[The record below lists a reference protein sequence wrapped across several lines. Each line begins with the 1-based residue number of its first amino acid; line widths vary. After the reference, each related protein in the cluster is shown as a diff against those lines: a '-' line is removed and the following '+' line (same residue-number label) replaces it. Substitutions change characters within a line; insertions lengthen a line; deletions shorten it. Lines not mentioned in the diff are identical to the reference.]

1 MIQVLLGILVLSFL
15 VLLHE
20 LGHFIAAKLVK
31 IPVLKFSIGFGKP
44 IISKKIGE
52 TEYQIAPILF
62 GGFVQMEGDE
72 PGKTTADGF
81 NSRPI
86 WQRAFVAVSGP
97 LVNLVTAFIFLVIM
111 YLHGVPNATYLDHTN
126 IGFITPHSAADGYLQ
141 AGDSVISING
151 EVVSNWQDLDLALKD
166 LSSSHAILFVRN
178 GKKDSVTFKISIPD
192 PNKID
197 EFDHGLLPLLP
208 AVIGSIGP
216 DSPAKNAGLVE
227 GDTIIS
233 ISGLPIVSWYDISPS
248 IEKLCTPESNSVTMI
263 IKNGTEKSV
272 VVSPKFTPLET
283 PKKKWGKKESEND
296 SLPKGRY
303 IAGIGP
309 RTEQYIRK
317 LPFSDSIEKS
327 VDTWKKYFFMIFDV
341 FGKLF
346 SGEVQVGH
354 LSGPISIIMIS
365 GTAAQAGIA
374 ALLNF
379 MALISVNLGVLNLM
393 PLVITDGGILA
404 LLLVEFIIRKPVPE
418 KVHQVLASTFT
429 ALFLLLFIFISFY
442 DVIRIPMFMT
452 P

>member
-1 MIQVLLGILVLSFL
+1 MIQVLLGILVLSLL
-15 VLLHE
+15 VLFHE

-44 IISKKIGE
+44 LFSKKIGE

-72 PGKTTADGF
+72 PGKVSENGF

-86 WQRAFVAVSGP
+86 WQRAFVAISGP
-97 LVNLVTAFIFLVIM
+97 LVNLVTAFIFLVVM
-111 YLHGVPNATYLDHTN
+111 YLHGVPNATYLDYTK
-126 IGFITPHSAADGYLQ
+126 IGYVSQNSPAFGKIV
-141 AGDSVISING
+141 AGDSIISVNG
-151 EVVSNWQDLDLALKD
+151 ESVSNWQDLDMILKD
-166 LSSSHAILFVRN
+166 LSASHSLVYSRN
-178 GKKDSVTFKISIPD
+178 GTKDSVSIKITIPD
-192 PNKID
+192 PDKID

-208 AVIGSIGP
+208 AVVGDIGP
-216 DSPAKNAGLVE
+216 DTPAEQAGLTI
-227 GDTIIS
+227 GDTIIA
-233 ISGLPIVSWYDISPS
+233 INGFPVTSWYDISS
-248 IEKLCTPESNSVTMI
+248 TIEKECTPQKKSIVMT
-263 IKNGTEKSV
+263 IKNGVEKTYSV
-272 VVSPKFTPLET
+272 TPKFIQTEQ
-283 PKKKWGKKESEND
+283 KKKMFWNKKSEND
-296 SLPKGRY
+296 SLPKGRFV
-303 IAGIGP
+303 AGISP

-317 LPFSDSIEKS
+317 LPLAESFTKSI
-327 VDTWKKYFFMIFDV
+327 DTWKKYFFMIFDV

-379 MALISVNLGVLNLM
+379 MALLSVNLGVLNLM

-429 ALFLLLFIFISFY
+429 VLFLFLFIFISFY